1 MNQVTFNIIA
11 MVIAITVTALNFAMA
26 VKFKLL
32 RRGVLLISSG
42 LLIGI
47 MVHSI
52 VEFCESINLISLDFL
67 VVLMPILVSTGSLL
81 ILAGGAVVSRDA
93 IQPLDTIM
101 RDMREFSSP
110 ESPFHIA
117 PEITKLNN
125 EIGALARN
133 LQGLIENLQRT
144 TVSKIHFE
152 SIIATANDAF
162 VSIDEN
168 GTIIEWNPAAERAF
182 GWSRQEAMG
191 KPMAQTIIPLQYRE
205 AHLKGLSRF
214 IGTGEG
220 PVIGKTLDLSALH
233 RDGREFPAEI
243 TIWAVRR
250 DKKYQFN
257 AFIRDITERKKAH
270 EALAERE
277 KALRQSL
284 AELNSA
290 HEKIKTTQNQLVQ
303 SEKLASIGQLAAGV
317 AHEINNPVGFI
328 SNNMEILRQ
337 YVADYIKVLGM
348 GDRVKESLIRDDLPG
363 AKAAAG
369 EMVKME
375 KEMDLEYIINDSRA
389 LLQHNIRGIE
399 RIQKI
404 VMDLRTF
411 ARDGQDEIEHAR
423 IEDVIESILG
433 IMGNEIKYKA
443 RIEKDYGETPP
454 VPCNP
459 QRMGQVFLNLIVNA
473 LQALPDHASPAGGR
487 QAGIEGMGTIAIK
500 TYRQG
505 EFVCGDVSDTGK
517 GIEEKNLSKIFDP
530 FFTTKTVGQGTGL
543 GLSVSYEIVKK
554 HGGDIKVKSK
564 IGSGTTFTVMLP
576 LRLNHAQREI

>member
-11 MVIAITVTALNFAMA
+11 MVIAITVTALNFALA
-26 VKFKLL
+26 FKFKLL
-32 RRGVLLISSG
+32 RRGMLLISFG

-47 MVHSI
+47 MTHSI
-52 VEFCESINLISLDFL
+52 VEFLESINLMSLDFL
-67 VVLMPILVSTGSLL
+67 VMLMPVLVATGSGL
-81 ILAGGAVVSRDA
+81 IIAGGVVVSRDV
-93 IQPLDTIM
+93 ISPLDTIM
-101 RDMREFSSP
+101 RDMRGFSSLELSFRVTP
-110 ESPFHIA
+110 ETA
-117 PEITKLNN
+117 KLNN

-277 KALRQSL
+277 KALRQTF

-290 HEKIKTTQNQLVQ
+290 HEEIKSTQNQLVQ
-303 SEKLASIGQLAAGV
+303 SEKLASIGHLAAGV

-328 SNNMEILRQ
+328 NNNMEILEQ
-337 YVADYIKVLGM
+337 YIADYAKVLKMTDQLRESVIQGNLAEAKTLAEEITKTK
-348 GDRVKESLIRDDLPG
+348 KEINLDYIVSDTPKL
-363 AKAAAG
+363 
-369 EMVKME
+369 
-375 KEMDLEYIINDSRA
+375 LE
-389 LLQHNIRGIE
+389 HNRKGIE
-399 RIQKI
+399 RVQKI
-404 VMDLRTF
+404 VMDLRRF
-411 ARDGQDEIEHAR
+411 AREDKNVTQR
-423 IEDVIESILG
+423 VKIEDVIEGVLSIVHS
-433 IMGNEIKYKA
+433 EIKYKA
-443 RIEKDYGETPP
+443 RLEKDYGDTPLIE
-454 VPCNP
+454 CNS
-459 QRMGQVFLNLIVNA
+459 QRLGQVFINLIINA
-473 LQALPDHASPAGGR
+473 LHA
-487 QAGIEGMGTIAIK
+487 IEGTGTIAIK

-505 EFVCGDVSDTGK
+505 EFVCVDVSDTGK
-517 GIEEKNLSKIFDP
+517 GIEEENLSKIFDP
-530 FFTTKTVGQGTGL
+530 FFTTKPTGQGTGL

-554 HGGDIKVKSK
+554 HGGDIKVRSLP
-564 IGSGTTFTVMLP
+564 GAGTTFTVMLP
-576 LRLNHAQREI
+576 LKQQPEAAP